1 MGRKST
7 GSGELLY
14 EGEGSHGSR
23 PLHGEEEEA
32 RCSFADEVNIHEC
45 GKRRQR
51 QKFELRTR
59 FVDDVT
65 SKLDDHLEI
74 VARSIT
80 LWRVLKNMLQFYKY
94 SKPDRC
100 CLKGLRNY
108 LFTLD
113 EGEAVE

>member
-1 MGRKST
+1 MGSPQGRRST
-7 GSGELLY
+7 GNGELLY

-32 RCSFADEVNIHEC
+32 RGGFADEVNIHEC
-45 GKRRQR
+45 GKRRER

-74 VARSIT
+74 VARSIA
-80 LWRVLKNMLQFYKY
+80 LWRVLKICSNFINTPNLIF
-94 SKPDRC
+94 
-100 CLKGLRNY
+100 
-108 LFTLD
+108 
-113 EGEAVE
+113 VV